1 LITTVYP
8 SDALDVTISRYDPKS
23 TAILLCNGV
32 DNDDVKILDA
42 DFELRYNLG
51 LITHF
56 DMSRIST
63 VHAVIE

>member
-1 LITTVYP
+1 LIITVYP
-8 SDALDVTISRYDPKS
+8 SDALDVTITRYDPKS
-23 TAILLCNGV
+23 TTIPLCYVV

-42 DFELRYNLG
+42 DFGLRYNLG

-56 DMSRIST
+56 DMNGIST